1 MGREKGA
8 SVLQDDF
15 IKLIY
20 LISEMGNRML
30 TKEDIYQWLVY
41 RKQRKIWKA
50 ISALGGP
57 NNF

>member
-1 MGREKGA
+1 MGREEGA

-30 TKEDIYQWLVY
+30 TKEEIYQWLVY
-41 RKQRKIWKA
+41 RKQMKIQKA
-50 ISALGGP
+50 ISMLGRP